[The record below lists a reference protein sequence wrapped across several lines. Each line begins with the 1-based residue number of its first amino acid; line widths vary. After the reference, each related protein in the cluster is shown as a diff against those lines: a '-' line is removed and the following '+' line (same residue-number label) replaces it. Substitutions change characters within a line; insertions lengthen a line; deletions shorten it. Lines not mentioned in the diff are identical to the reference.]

1 MISQMKKHGQ
11 VKRTKQWLTMQTVR
25 TVYKYTGVQ
34 SQKGRTCVLYKKQ
47 IRPFDFSIHR
57 TLSII

>member
-1 MISQMKKHGQ
+1 
-11 VKRTKQWLTMQTVR
+11 MQTVR

-34 SQKGRTCVLYKKQ
+34 SQKAVLYKKQ

-57 TLSII
+57 TLNII